1 MRNCVLFGQKKNPK
15 KDTFTQ
21 MAELED
27 ADYEAYEQDIEL
39 LVDTLRKC
47 FNAQKARYS
56 VVGHQNTLYIEI
68 EGLDE
73 LNADEISEVAEPVL
87 DELDMDFDE
96 ISLLPLKK

>member
-1 MRNCVLFGQKKNPK
+1 
-15 KDTFTQ
+15 

-47 FNAQKARYS
+47 FNAEKARYN

-68 EGLDE
+68 DGLEE
-73 LNADEISEVAEPVL
+73 LSAEQISEVAEPIL

-96 ISLLPLKK
+96 ISLLPLKNRK

>member
-1 MRNCVLFGQKKNPK
+1 
-15 KDTFTQ
+15 
-21 MAELED
+21 MAELTD

-47 FNAQKARYS
+47 FNANRARYNI
-56 VVGHQNTLYIEI
+56 VGHQNSLFIEI

-73 LNADEISEVAEPVL
+73 LSPEEISEVAEPIL

-96 ISLLPLKK
+96 ISLLPLKGRS

>member
-1 MRNCVLFGQKKNPK
+1 
-15 KDTFTQ
+15 
-21 MAELED
+21 MAEIED

-47 FNAQKARYS
+47 FNAEKARYS

-68 EGLDE
+68 EGLEE
-73 LNADEISEVAEPVL
+73 LSPEEISEVAEPVL

-96 ISLLPLKK
+96 ISLLPLNKKK

>member
-1 MRNCVLFGQKKNPK
+1 
-15 KDTFTQ
+15 

-47 FNAQKARYS
+47 FNAEKARYS
-56 VVGHQNTLYIEI
+56 VVGHLNTLFIEI

-73 LNADEISEVAEPVL
+73 LSPEEISEVAEPVL

-96 ISLLPLKK
+96 ISLLPLTN

>member
-1 MRNCVLFGQKKNPK
+1 
-15 KDTFTQ
+15 
-21 MAELED
+21 MAELDD

-47 FNAQKARYS
+47 FNAEKARYS

-73 LNADEISEVAEPVL
+73 FDAATISEVAEPVL

-96 ISLLPLKK
+96 ISLLPLTNKS

>member
-1 MRNCVLFGQKKNPK
+1 
-15 KDTFTQ
+15 

-47 FNAQKARYS
+47 FNAEKARYN
-56 VVGHQNTLYIEI
+56 VVGHQNALFVEI

-73 LNADEISEVAEPVL
+73 LSPDEISEVAEPIL

-96 ISLLPLKK
+96 INLLPLKHSR

>member
-1 MRNCVLFGQKKNPK
+1 
-15 KDTFTQ
+15 
-21 MAELED
+21 MADLEE

-47 FNAQKARYS
+47 FNAEKARYS

-73 LNADEISEVAEPVL
+73 LSADEISKVAEPVL

-96 ISLLPLKK
+96 ISLLPLKKRT

>member
-1 MRNCVLFGQKKNPK
+1 
-15 KDTFTQ
+15 

-47 FNAQKARYS
+47 FEAEKARYS

-73 LNADEISEVAEPVL
+73 LDPETISEVAEPVL

-96 ISLLPLKK
+96 ISLLPLKNKR

>member
-1 MRNCVLFGQKKNPK
+1 MSDLT
-15 KDTFTQ
+15 DT
-21 MAELED
+21 
-27 ADYEAYEQDIEL
+27 DYEAYEQDIEL

-47 FNAQKARYS
+47 FNAEKARYN

-68 EGLDE
+68 QGLDE
-73 LNADEISEVAEPVL
+73 LTAEEISEVAEPVL

>member
-1 MRNCVLFGQKKNPK
+1 
-15 KDTFTQ
+15 
-21 MAELED
+21 MAELNET
-27 ADYEAYEQDIEL
+27 DYEAYEQDIEL

-47 FNAQKARYS
+47 FNAEKARYN

-73 LNADEISEVAEPVL
+73 LTPEEISEVAEPVL

-96 ISLLPLKK
+96 ISLLPLKN

>member
-1 MRNCVLFGQKKNPK
+1 
-15 KDTFTQ
+15 

-47 FNAQKARYS
+47 FNSEKARYN

-68 EGLDE
+68 EGLQE
-73 LNADEISEVAEPVL
+73 LSPEEISEVAEPVL

-96 ISLLPLKK
+96 ISLLPLKKS